1 MSDKGFRV
9 ALLAA
14 ALCAGCGTTAANP
27 TISLRYDKSLDSID
41 LDSLMRRAG
50 PGPVGI
56 VDLGHTAWVSEHI
69 AVVREGEQPHYHRF
83 HDLTVVVLRGEGV
96 MDVEGKRFVMKPG
109 DVVHINRGVRHY
121 FRRTSKEEP
130 ASFVV
135 FSPPFDGRDI
145 ATAEAP
151 ADEKPAPPP
160 SRPWWKLW
168 GGGSKPTEPTG
179 ASTPVEKTD

>member
-1 MSDKGFRV
+1 MLNKGMCI
-9 ALLAA
+9 ALWVL
-14 ALCAGCGTTAANP
+14 ALCGGCATTAPNP

-41 LDSLMRRAG
+41 LASLMRRAG

-56 VDLGHTAWVSEHI
+56 VDLGHTAWVSEHV

-96 MDVEGKRFVMKPG
+96 MDIEGKRFVMKPG

-121 FRRTSKEEP
+121 FRKTSTDEA

-145 ATAEAP
+145 VTAEPPAEESPAP
-151 ADEKPAPPP
+151 A
-160 SRPWWKLW
+160 S
-168 GGGSKPTEPTG
+168 PT
-179 ASTPVEKTD
+179 S